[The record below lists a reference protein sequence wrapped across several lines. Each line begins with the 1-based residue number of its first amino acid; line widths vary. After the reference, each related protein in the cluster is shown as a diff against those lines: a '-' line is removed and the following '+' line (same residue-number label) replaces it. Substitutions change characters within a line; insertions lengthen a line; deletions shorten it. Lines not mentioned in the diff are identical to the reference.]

1 LDNFKKTI
9 LPNGIKIITEHIP
22 HVQSFSLGFCFNVGS
37 RDENKRNN
45 GITHFIEHMLF
56 KGTTTRTAR
65 KIAEE
70 IEAYGGYLNA
80 FTSKE
85 HTCYYGR
92 GLSKHLPRT
101 FSVLSDMIQ
110 NPAFKQN
117 EIKKEAGVVIDELN
131 DINDNPEELIFDK
144 FEEIIFDG
152 NSLGLPIIGTEK
164 NISSFNQD
172 DLFNFVNDK
181 YGFNNLTIAASG
193 QVNHEQIL
201 YLADKY
207 FLKDLG
213 KKNLRRKFVI
223 PSASP
228 DQYINKPIQQVHI
241 IIGRAAYGYRDK
253 KRMALNVLSHI
264 LGEGSS
270 SRLFQRVRE
279 KNGIAYQLNTFLNS
293 FYDISSFGVYLST
306 NEKQANKAVGL
317 IHEEFEKMISKRV
330 SDKELKKGKEYIKG
344 NLLLGLENTT
354 SRMFNLANSE
364 FYYGRFITPA
374 ELIQMIESVTSDEV
388 LQIAHEILD
397 DSKLTRVVISPNA
410 STLKSAA

>member
-1 LDNFKKTI
+1 MNRHLELDNFKKTV
-9 LPNGIKIITEHIP
+9 LPNGIKIITENIP

-92 GLSKHLPRT
+92 GLNKHLPRT

-110 NPAFKQN
+110 NPTFKQN

-144 FEEIIFDG
+144 FEETVFAG
-152 NSLGLPIIGTEK
+152 NPLGLPIIGNEE
-164 NISSFNQD
+164 NIASFNQD

-193 QVNHEQIL
+193 QVSHDQIL

-207 FLKDLG
+207 FTKDLG
-213 KKNLRRKFVI
+213 KKSHRRKFVI
-223 PSASP
+223 PHP
-228 DQYINKPIQQVHI
+228 VQDLYIDKTIQQVHI
-241 IIGRAAYGYRDK
+241 IIGRAAYGYRDDK

-306 NEKQANKAVGL
+306 NEKQAGKALSL
-317 IHEEFEKMISKRV
+317 IHDEFEKMRVKKV
-330 SDKELKKGKEYIKG
+330 SDKELKKAKEYIKG

-364 FYYGRFITPA
+364 FYHGRFITPE
-374 ELIQMIESVTSDEV
+374 ELIQMIESVTSDE
-388 LQIAHEILD
+388 ILMLHRKY
-397 DSKLTRVVISPNA
+397 SKIQN
-410 STLKSAA
+410 

>member
-213 KKNLRRKFVI
+213 KKNLRRKFLI

-364 FYYGRFITPA
+364 FYYGRFVTPA